1 MTTGA
6 VDLQIQSLSEAYAS
20 GRLEPRQLLQ
30 IVHRRAR
37 ELSSRNIWITLLDW
51 AAIEAQLADVEA
63 RRAAGAPL
71 PLYGVPFAIKDN
83 IDLSDVP
90 TTAACPSYA
99 TTPRQSAPVVA
110 ALLAAGAIALGKTNL
125 DQFAT
130 GLVGQRS
137 PYGACASAFDPR
149 YISGGSSS
157 GSALAVALG
166 LVSFA
171 LGTDTAGSGRVP
183 AALSNIVG
191 LKPSRGLLSTRGLV
205 PACRSLDCISVFAG
219 NVADAALVFEL
230 TAGFD
235 ARDPFSRSAST
246 GAVTLPASG
255 LRIGVPAKEQLQF
268 FGDAAAEAAFAAS
281 LERLISFGGQPT
293 AIDFQP
299 FTQAAALLYQGPWV
313 AERGA
318 AVGEFIAREPG
329 GLDPTVASIIGS
341 GRAFSAVDGFVAQQR
356 LRELSRHV
364 EALWDDI
371 DVLVVPTTP
380 TSYTAAEVAADPLGP
395 NARLGTYTNF
405 TNLLDLCGLAVPA
418 GFKSPEQP
426 VGVTFLGPACA
437 DRALWSLADRL
448 HQSYR
453 LNVGATEHAVL
464 SQPPPA
470 VPVRR
475 PGRAVAPTPRVFQSV
490 RLAVVGAHLE
500 GQPLHHQLTELGARL
515 EQATVTAP
523 RYRLF
528 ALDGTVPA
536 KPGLVRQSLG
546 GGPIQLEVYS
556 LDPAAFGQFV
566 AQVSQPLCI
575 GNVELESGEWVKG
588 FLCESLATERA
599 RDITALGGWRA
610 YLASKG

>member
-20 GRLEPRQLLQ
+20 GRLEPRLLLQ
-30 IVHRRAR
+30 IVHGRAR
-37 ELSSRNIWITLLDW
+37 ELRERNIWITLLDW

-63 RRAAGAPL
+63 RRAAGAHL

-90 TTAACPSYA
+90 TSAACPSYA

-110 ALLAAGAIALGKTNL
+110 ALLAAGAIAVGKTNL

-137 PYGACASAFDPR
+137 PYGACASAFDLR

-166 LVSFA
+166 VVSFA

-183 AALSNIVG
+183 AALNNIVG

-219 NVADAALVFEL
+219 NVADAAAVFEL

-235 ARDPFSRSAST
+235 ARDPFSRPALA
-246 GAVTLPASG
+246 GAAPIPSDG
-255 LRIGVPAKEQLQF
+255 FRFGVPAKEQLQF
-268 FGDAAAEAAFAAS
+268 FGDARAEAAFAAS
-281 LERLISFGGQPT
+281 LERLSSFGGEPVVV
-293 AIDFQP
+293 DFEP
-299 FTQAAALLYQGPWV
+299 FMQAAALLYQGPWV
-313 AERGA
+313 AERAA
-318 AVGEFIAREPG
+318 AVGEFINREPG
-329 GLDPTVASIIGS
+329 GLDPTVASIIG
-341 GRAFSAVDGFVAQQR
+341 GAQRWCAADAFAAQQR
-356 LRELSRHV
+356 LRELSRRV
-364 EALWDDI
+364 EAAWDDI

-380 TSYTAAEVAADPLGP
+380 TSYTSAEVAADPLGP

-405 TNLLDLCGLAVPA
+405 TNLLDLCALAVPA
-418 GFKSPEQP
+418 GFKSDQQP
-426 VGVTFLGPACA
+426 VGVTLLGPAFA
-437 DRALWSLADRL
+437 DRALWSLGDRL

-453 LNVGATEHAVL
+453 LNVGATEHRVL
-464 SQPPPA
+464 PEPPPA
-470 VPVRR
+470 VPSRR
-475 PGRAVAPTPRVFQSV
+475 PGRAVAPTPRVFQSI

-500 GQPLHHQLTELGARL
+500 GQPLHHQLTELGARF

-523 RYRLF
+523 GYRLF

-536 KPGLVRQSLG
+536 KPGLVRQSAG
-546 GGPIQLEVYS
+546 GGPIQLEVYA

-575 GNVELESGEWVKG
+575 GNVELASGEWVKG
-588 FLCESLATERA
+588 FLCEPLATERA

-610 YLASKG
+610 YLAANG